1 MVLRLALFAEAIKGK
16 LHQPQSVSSLP
27 ELLDITGLPKEEKAG
42 LTLAIQAL
50 LYKTEVLLFRVE
62 EEGFSLNDYFQGLK
76 YLENMKPK
84 KKIAFQALGIPGIGS
99 LEIIEEA
106 KKVCQKHKSILII
119 NEKDLYDCL
128 TAYSSK
134 AK

>member
-16 LHQPQSVSSLP
+16 LHHPQLIGSLP

-50 LYKTEVLLFRVE
+50 LYQTEVLLFRVG
-62 EEGFSLNDYFQGLK
+62 EEGFSLEDYFKGLK
-76 YLENMKPK
+76 YLETIKPK
-84 KKIAFQALGIPGIGS
+84 KKTAFQALGIPGVGS
-99 LEIIEEA
+99 LEIIEAA

-128 TAYSSK
+128 TAYSIK
-134 AK
+134 PN